1 MSKCLFFYIYIYK
14 YTTIHDF
21 YDFDIATKI
30 QNGCQRLWNK
40 HNWVHNRLTK
50 SCKMSKSSFP
60 KYGYQTRA
68 TILNF
73 NNFNIVAWIQNGR
86 QKHKWH
92 MWIDAFNENVVNYY
106 FLFRRYYLIHLFIWK
121 PSYFVVHRRHH
132 YLFWKSPFLLRKARV
147 RRLPIW
153 SPSTYPL
160 IPPIQDAKKHFHV
173 IIHTLSPV
181 CSGSVVVT
189 AYAARVRILGGANI
203 L

>member
-1 MSKCLFFYIYIYK
+1 MAAKNRETNIIGLIIDKKSRVICQNVRCLNVYLIWPLNAILIILIWPQKSKMAAQNCKTNITWLVINLRSRVICQNVCFIYIYIYK

-30 QNGCQRLWNK
+30 QNGRQRLLNK

-60 KYGYQTRA
+60 KYGYQTRD

-92 MWIDAFNENVVNYY
+92 MWIDAFNEIEMLLIIIFY
-106 FLFRRYYLIHLFIWK
+106 FG
-121 PSYFVVHRRHH
+121 
-132 YLFWKSPFLLRKARV
+132 
-147 RRLPIW
+147 
-153 SPSTYPL
+153 
-160 IPPIQDAKKHFHV
+160 V
-173 IIHTLSPV
+173 II
-181 CSGSVVVT
+181 
-189 AYAARVRILGGANI
+189 
-203 L
+203 